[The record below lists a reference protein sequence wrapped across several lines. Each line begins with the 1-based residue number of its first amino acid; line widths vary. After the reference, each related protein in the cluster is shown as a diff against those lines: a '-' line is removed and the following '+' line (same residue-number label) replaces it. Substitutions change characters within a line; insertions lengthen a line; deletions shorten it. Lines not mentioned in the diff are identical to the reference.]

1 MRTVGLTGGIAAGK
15 STVAKLLRAR
25 GVPVIDADQVSRD
38 VVAPGSP
45 ALSAIVARFGPAVLQ
60 PDGAL
65 DRKALGACIIAD
77 PAARAD
83 LEAITHPAI
92 RAAIAEQLAGFAAAG
107 QHIDAVVGMESRGF
121 LFGAPL
127 AMELSAAFVP
137 ARKPGKLPYHS
148 VGVEYDLEYG
158 SARLEMHIDAIK
170 PGQRVLIVDD
180 LLATG
185 GTAMATAQLVV
196 AAHRPIQLARLMA
209 REGIDEPA
217 ATRWLDAQLPLDAK
231 IRVATAVIWNDQDP
245 TALATETDRAWAEIL
260 ASIGM

>member
-185 GTAMATAQLVV
+185 GTAMATAPSSSR
-196 AAHRPIQLARLMA
+196 ASWPAKASTNPPPPAGSTPSSPSTPRSESPPPSSGTTRTRRPWRP
-209 REGIDEPA
+209 RPTGPGP
-217 ATRWLDAQLPLDAK
+217 RSWL
-231 IRVATAVIWNDQDP
+231 R
-245 TALATETDRAWAEIL
+245 
-260 ASIGM
+260 